1 MEHYDYEPEYEQ
13 VGWDVHDNQPVVRI
27 LKDGPEDQYKVFYW
41 LCRQEKSTKATLALF
56 TFIAQNAHNWKMR
69 LLRSQAIEVLGF
81 SKSTYQRAKEQ
92 LEEFKILRLSDDWI
106 RTSSGK
112 MIRLWNF
119 DLIHKAV
126 EIAREETSTHR

>member
-1 MEHYDYEPEYEQ
+1 
-13 VGWDVHDNQPVVRI
+13 
-27 LKDGPEDQYKVFYW
+27 
-41 LCRQEKSTKATLALF
+41 
-56 TFIAQNAHNWKMR
+56 MR

-126 EIAREETSTHR
+126 EIAREETSTHG